1 MARSLVPVLSL
12 AALLAA
18 CSHNSTTAGSTI
30 EPGAAN
36 ASVASGRDGRG
47 PGGRGG
53 VGGFGRADQA
63 LLRGITLSADQQ
75 QRVDSIR
82 AGYRAQMDQMRQQE
96 QNGGDRDAARSQMR
110 TMMEK
115 QLAEIRAVLTPDQQT
130 QFDQNVAE
138 MRSRMQQ
145 GGRPGGAPPM

>member
-36 ASVASGRDGRG
+36 GSVADVRG

-53 VGGFGRADQA
+53 RDFGRAEQV

-75 QRVDSIR
+75 RRVDSIR
-82 AGYRAQMDQMRQQE
+82 ASYRTQMDQMRQQS
-96 QNGGDRDAARSQMR
+96 GGDRDATRTQMR
-110 TMMEK
+110 TMMER
-115 QLAEIRAVLTPDQQT
+115 QQADIRAVLTPDQQT

-145 GGRPGGAPPM
+145 GGRPGGMPPA

>member
-1 MARSLVPVLSL
+1 MARRVVPVLSL
-12 AALLAA
+12 AVLLAA

-36 ASVASGRDGRG
+36 SSVADGRDGRG

-53 VGGFGRADQA
+53 RDFSRADQA

-75 QRVDSIR
+75 RRVDSIR
-82 AGYRAQMDQMRQQE
+82 AGYRTQMDQMRQQ
-96 QNGGDRDAARSQMR
+96 QSGGDRDAARSQMR

-115 QLAEIRAVLTPDQQT
+115 QVADIRAVLTGDQQT
-130 QFDQNVAE
+130 QFDQNVAD
-138 MRSRMQQ
+138 MRNRMQQ
-145 GGRPGGAPPM
+145 GGRAGGAPPA

>member
-1 MARSLVPVLSL
+1 MARSLVPVLTI

-18 CSHNSTTAGSTI
+18 CSHNNNSAGSMA
-30 EPGAAN
+30 PGSPN
-36 ASVASGRDGRG
+36 STVAEGRGG

-53 VGGFGRADQA
+53 AGRADQM

-75 QRVDSIR
+75 QRVDTIR
-82 AGYRAQMDQMRQQE
+82 ARYRGQMDQMRQQ
-96 QNGGDRDAARSQMR
+96 GSGDREANRTQMR

-115 QLAEIRAVLTPDQQT
+115 QAADIRAVLTPDQQT
-130 QFDQNVAE
+130 VYDQNMAE

-145 GGRPGGAPPM
+145 GGRP